1 MPGKYVGS
9 VDFKP
14 DDRYQHS
21 EVQEAVGDNRT
32 GSVYVFN
39 DHIRLAVRVALA
51 SGRPLLLRGPSGW
64 GKSSLAAA
72 SSKYLGWDYHEAVIS
87 SRTQARDL
95 QWEVDLLLRL
105 SDAQADGVNS
115 DWKAYVRP
123 RILWWAFDPV
133 GADRQQALYQRQK
146 AGTETGTKTGTADSN
161 SDVSRRSVIL
171 IDEID
176 KADPDVPNNLL
187 VALGSLQFEVEETG
201 QLIKAQAG
209 QAPLVFI
216 TTNEERALP
225 AAFLRRCIELKLPAL
240 GADDPDGSLRRA
252 LLIDIATQH
261 FAGIVESEYIQEIAE
276 QLIPIK
282 PGQGLSMPSPAEFND
297 TVRAASQIFKNGAL
311 DKKLLQQI
319 SKITLYKHE
328 DASGEST

>member
-1 MPGKYVGS
+1 MPKTYASS
-9 VDFKP
+9 VDFQP
-14 DDRYQHS
+14 DDQYQHS
-21 EVQEAVGDNRT
+21 DAQEAVGDNRT

-39 DHIRLAVRVALA
+39 EHIRLAVRVALA

-72 SSKYLGWDYHEAVIS
+72 SSKYLGWNYREAVIS

-105 SDAQADGVNS
+105 SDAQAKALNR
-115 DWKAYVRP
+115 DWKVYVRP
-123 RILWWAFDPV
+123 RILWWAFDPA

-146 AGTETGTKTGTADSN
+146 ADTKAETEKSTAVSN
-161 SDVSRRSVIL
+161 LNLSQRSVVL

-201 QLIKAQAG
+201 QPVKADPSN
-209 QAPLVFI
+209 APLVFI

-240 GADDPDGSLRRA
+240 GSDDLDGSLRRA
-252 LLIDIATQH
+252 LLIEIATQH
-261 FAGIVESEYIQEIAE
+261 FTGIVERKYIEQIADE
-276 QLIPIK
+276 LIPITA
-282 PGQGLSMPSPAEFND
+282 GQEFSGVMPSPAEFND
-297 TVRAASQIFKNGAL
+297 TVRAASQIFKDGAL
-311 DKKLLQQI
+311 EKKLLQEI

-328 DASGEST
+328 DARG